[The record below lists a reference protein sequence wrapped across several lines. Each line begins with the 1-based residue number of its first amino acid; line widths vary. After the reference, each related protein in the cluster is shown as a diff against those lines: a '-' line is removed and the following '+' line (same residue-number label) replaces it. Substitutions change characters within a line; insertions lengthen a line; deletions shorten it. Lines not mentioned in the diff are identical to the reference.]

1 MFFLFFRSLAATA
14 IEGASI
20 SSGTVLS
27 LTTDSSCSSVNW
39 SWGKLMYLLH
49 DRLSLADIHSI
60 LIVGDL
66 TNVTHGRIQN
76 NLLSAQGSLSL
87 SVLLGGKGT
96 GVILSL
102 NGSRLEVAYTNEME
116 GSWGLQIATTDITIS
131 TLWRPRSR
139 DIQGECTVHLWILFD
154 RRGIR

>member
-1 MFFLFFRSLAATA
+1 
-14 IEGASI
+14 
-20 SSGTVLS
+20 
-27 LTTDSSCSSVNW
+27 
-39 SWGKLMYLLH
+39 MYLLH

-116 GSWGLQIATTDITIS
+116 GS
-131 TLWRPRSR
+131 
-139 DIQGECTVHLWILFD
+139 
-154 RRGIR
+154 